1 MRSHWSRNG
10 VLAGRPGGRSGDDP
24 RSRKGRSALLLA
36 LTIAVSTTAWGVSGG
51 AGASVGA
58 AKKPKCPQGEKGISQ
73 IEPQFDINANTE
85 NSLKKRLSVVQF
97 GQLPA
102 VVKQMKIVDAN
113 NPVSDVRAEPQAN
126 IQFLDKV
133 SATGDLTIKFGTSTL
148 DQGTQY
154 FVCVGKK
161 QNGTKKGA
169 WRISLYSLCSLYQ
182 LDPCSADLTEKAIN
196 GLPDT
201 LLALTTE

>member
-1 MRSHWSRNG
+1 MRSRTR
-10 VLAGRPGGRSGDDP
+10 GRA
-24 RSRKGRSALLLA
+24 ALLIA

-51 AGASVGA
+51 AGASAGA
-58 AKKPKCPQGEKGISQ
+58 AKKPKCAQGEKGMSQ
-73 IEPQFDINANTE
+73 IEPLFDINANTE

-97 GQLPA
+97 GQLKD
-102 VVKQMKIVDAN
+102 VVAQMKIVDEN
-113 NPVSDVRAEPQAN
+113 NPVSDVRAKPQAN

-133 SATGDLTIKFGTSTL
+133 SATGDLTITFGTSSL

-169 WRISLYSLCSLYQ
+169 WRISLYSLCSLYS
-182 LDPCSADLTEKAIN
+182 LNPCSDKLTQLAIDN
-196 GLPDT
+196 LPDA
-201 LLALTTE
+201 LLELTTQ